1 MFNMLIVED
10 ELIQAQHLVNCIC
23 KKFSNIRLYGIA
35 STGKE
40 AIQIIKEEK
49 IDIIIL
55 DLKLP
60 DISGKKII
68 SYIEEHNLIK
78 YKNSIIVVSGFLNFS
93 EIALHNPYIFSF
105 IFKGSSI
112 DIIINDISILIS
124 SKTNEVQ
131 TDFIKKKISKQLR
144 DLNFKFSYVGT
155 KYLSDCIY
163 ETYCLY
169 NKSTI
174 NLEKCIYP
182 IIAKKYNK
190 SISNIKSSIN
200 KSVNLM
206 YYDCDEQILK
216 QFLKIKILTS
226 NPKPKDIITTIVEN
240 LKN

>member
-93 EIALHNPYIFSF
+93 EKRGAF
-105 IFKGSSI
+105 
-112 DIIINDISILIS
+112 
-124 SKTNEVQ
+124 
-131 TDFIKKKISKQLR
+131 
-144 DLNFKFSYVGT
+144 
-155 KYLSDCIY
+155 
-163 ETYCLY
+163 
-169 NKSTI
+169 
-174 NLEKCIYP
+174 
-182 IIAKKYNK
+182 
-190 SISNIKSSIN
+190 
-200 KSVNLM
+200 
-206 YYDCDEQILK
+206 
-216 QFLKIKILTS
+216 
-226 NPKPKDIITTIVEN
+226 
-240 LKN
+240 